1 VVFWFGIS
9 GVSRSLSHQFVRHR
23 IGISFE
29 QQSQRYVRYKE
40 NRLEYVTPKTW
51 DKAPGMRDEYDRL
64 MREITRVYQLA
75 LEKGIPA
82 EDARFVLPNAT
93 PTNFQV
99 MVNFAELL
107 HIADLR
113 LCWRAQWE
121 IRHMVALMRREIVKA
136 IPEIGVYLQPKCGD
150 RRTGYCDEPLK
161 EWEACPI
168 GKVRPHK
175 EQIFQIFR
183 EYKAGNLVPLGE
195 TDLRKVQHPL
205 IVLLLLTAGASLR
218 VTPVAI
224 WLLVPFVLFRV
235 SGKIAGGW
243 LASRY
248 GRAFVP
254 TDLGTAL
261 IWPGVVGIAFALNFE
276 QVAPPVAGGAVLTA
290 VALGGIASELLA
302 LLVAPIPKSR

>member
-1 VVFWFGIS
+1 MPLEVILIDYARDPLAKLYGAYRTCYTPKTPSEVWEEIGSGRIAREQIRTFIQERLKTGHASPLEQVVFWFGIS

-40 NRLEYVTPKTW
+40 ERLDYVRPKSW
-51 DKAPGMRDEYDRL
+51 AEAGMADAYDRL
-64 MREITRVYQLA
+64 MNEISRVYQAA

-121 IRHMVALMRREIVKA
+121 IRHMVALMRREVVKA
-136 IPEIGVYLQPKCGD
+136 VPEIGGQLQPKCGE
-150 RRTGYCDEPLK
+150 RRMGYCDEPVK
-161 EWEACPI
+161 DWEACPL

-175 EQIFQIFR
+175 EQIFQLFR
-183 EYKAGNLVPLGE
+183 EYRAGNLAPLTE
-195 TDLRKVQHPL
+195 AALREVED
-205 IVLLLLTAGASLR
+205 AGNE
-218 VTPVAI
+218 
-224 WLLVPFVLFRV
+224 
-235 SGKIAGGW
+235 G
-243 LASRY
+243 
-248 GRAFVP
+248 
-254 TDLGTAL
+254 
-261 IWPGVVGIAFALNFE
+261 
-276 QVAPPVAGGAVLTA
+276 
-290 VALGGIASELLA
+290 
-302 LLVAPIPKSR
+302 